1 MGFDLGSLFPVA
13 GAAIGGYFGGLP
25 GAAAGGSIGGMM
37 SSQLGAKDA
46 NQESLQNA
54 REGRDWQ
61 DRMRRTNHQA
71 EVEDLKAA
79 GLNPLLAANGGAS
92 APSTSSPTAQNPN
105 AGMGTAFSDAVNS
118 AIAVRDM
125 KNKNAL
131 AQVTIDNTSQ
141 DTENK
146 KAMQA
151 LTENQQRATA
161 KDIEQKTYSNEI
173 LKKTLDSQ
181 IKKAKADG
189 DYAELNQLMG
199 VINSGAS
206 SVNQL
211 VNPLKMFKPSKDSA
225 KDFLNPK

>member
-1 MGFDLGSLFPVA
+1 MTSVLSFPVA
-13 GAAIGGYFGGLP
+13 GAAVGGYFGGLP

-37 SSQLGAKDA
+37 SSQLGAQDA
-46 NQESLQNA
+46 NQESLQNS

-61 DRMRRTNHQA
+61 DRMRRSNHQA

-79 GLNPLLAANGGAS
+79 GLNPLLAVNGGAS
-92 APSTSSPTAQNPN
+92 TPSTSSATAQNTN

-146 KAMQA
+146 K
-151 LTENQQRATA
+151 LCKLLLRINNERLP
-161 KDIEQKTYSNEI
+161 KTSN
-173 LKKTLDSQ
+173 KKPIQTKS
-181 IKKAKADG
+181 
-189 DYAELNQLMG
+189 
-199 VINSGAS
+199 
-206 SVNQL
+206 
-211 VNPLKMFKPSKDSA
+211 
-225 KDFLNPK
+225 